1 MALVAFLSSFVSFVL
16 LLEYSSIYI
25 YGIEIL
31 SEYMSTNFTL
41 CSCYTEYTASL
52 SGRCFGAGI
61 MFAYAS
67 TLCHDDDIRVVYG
80 SLDVVSRLRDI
91 IIRGYI
97 LRMRGGPLMATAQYG
112 YSSAPIYNPKLI
124 FWGGYSSV
132 FSPGWMVMTGSRKV
146 LGSQGWLLEV
156 SGGHRIEGISYYIS

>member
-31 SEYMSTNFTL
+31 SEYMNAYFTF
-41 CSCYTEYTASL
+41 CSCYTEYKASL

-61 MFAYAS
+61 MFAYAI
-67 TLCHDDDIRVVYG
+67 TLCHDDDIKVVSG

-91 IIRGYI
+91 IIWGYM
-97 LRMRGGPLMATAQYG
+97 LRMRGGPLMVTAQYG
-112 YSSAPIYNPKLI
+112 YSSAPVYDPKLI
-124 FWGGYSSV
+124 SWGGYSSV
-132 FSPGWMVMTGSRKV
+132 FSPSCMVMTGCRKE
-146 LGSQGWLLEV
+146 LGNQGWLLEV
-156 SGGHRIEGISYYIS
+156 SGGHRIEGIS